1 MKIKKPKE
9 VVYKSPVPITQ
20 GWPVSIRSAKG
31 KNIKAV
37 VRNIKCEPNGSWQMD
52 IHRESDNVFIMTM
65 RWEDI

>member
-9 VVYKSPVPITQ
+9 VVYKDAIPIIQ
-20 GWPVSIRSAKG
+20 GWPVLIKSAKG

-52 IHRESDNVFIMTM
+52 IHRENDDMFIMTM